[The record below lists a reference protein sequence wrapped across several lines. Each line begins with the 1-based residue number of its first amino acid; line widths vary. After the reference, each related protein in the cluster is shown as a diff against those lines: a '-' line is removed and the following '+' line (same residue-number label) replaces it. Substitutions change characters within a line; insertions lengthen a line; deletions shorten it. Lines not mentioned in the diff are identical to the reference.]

1 MIEVCLNTV
10 ALALVAAACILHLN
24 ANEHSHCEKLGFA
37 VLFAGCWASIF
48 EWWLPQVEIH
58 AETVISIGLA
68 LIAISTQ
75 RHRLHRFMESTL
87 GWGQR
92 QGLHHEYVGPERRQ
106 PDPPPPFLK

>member
-1 MIEVCLNTV
+1 MIEVCLNTL
-10 ALALVAAACILHLN
+10 ALVLVAAACILHLN
-24 ANEHSHCEKLGFA
+24 ANEHTHCEKIGFA
-37 VLFAGCWASIF
+37 VLFAGCSGSIF

-75 RHRLHRFMESTL
+75 RQRLRRFLETAF

-92 QGLHHEYVGPERRQ
+92 QSVQNYAGPERRQ